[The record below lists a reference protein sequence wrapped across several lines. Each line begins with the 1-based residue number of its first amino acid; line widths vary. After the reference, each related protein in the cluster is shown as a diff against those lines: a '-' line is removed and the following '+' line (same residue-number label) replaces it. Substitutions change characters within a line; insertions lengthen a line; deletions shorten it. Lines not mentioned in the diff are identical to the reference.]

1 MTNKKYRSYYKQIA
15 QIMASHVDQQIQ
27 QLDTSQPVPISKEN
41 VLRIEKISKKANSPF
56 RYVHRISKAAAIV
69 IICATITL
77 SVTMGVEAI
86 RTPILNFFTDLF
98 GQIFHVSTDDV
109 GLLDKYPKVIQE
121 PCAPTYL
128 PDGFV
133 QTETNESATEILTT
147 YQNEDN
153 QTILFRQSIVYSI
166 TYEIP
171 DGAEMLD
178 DEFMVNGYEGRLYRY
193 DNKQYAI
200 WTALRYTFTIEF
212 PSEFTAEEISKIAN
226 SVISKLEAAEQDK
239 LKTSEDTSY
248 ENSESATTEDSSILQ
263 YLPEG
268 YELVSVSEGKILSN
282 YSFKNSNNQRIFF
295 EIFINSDLSSLLS
308 TSEEQE
314 TIILSEENIGYL
326 FEEEYDLILLWQDG
340 DNVKR
345 LKTDID
351 FPQDELINLAKSLLP
366 T

>member
-69 IICATITL
+69 IICVTITL

-86 RTPILNFFTDLF
+86 RTPILNFFTELF
-98 GQIFHVSTDDV
+98 GEIFHVSTEDMD
-109 GLLDKYPKVIQE
+109 LLDKYRKVIEE
-121 PCAPTYL
+121 PCSPTYL
-128 PDGFV
+128 PEGFV

-153 QTILFRQSIVYSI
+153 QTILFRQSIVQSV
-166 TYEIP
+166 TYDIP

-178 DEFMVNGYEGRLYRY
+178 DEFMINGFEGRLYRY
-193 DNKQYAI
+193 NDKLYTI
-200 WTALRYTFTIEF
+200 WHAGKYFF
-212 PSEFTAEEISKIAN
+212 EIQLDSSIDINECLKIAE
-226 SVISKLEAAEQDK
+226 SVYGNTDVNEYDK
-239 LKTSEDTSY
+239 IQEKEGQTPQNTIDSSV
-248 ENSESATTEDSSILQ
+248 NSEILQ

-268 YELVSVSEGKILSN
+268 YELTSANEGKILSN
-282 YSFKNSNNQRIFF
+282 YSFKNNNNQRIFF

-326 FEEEYDLILLWQDG
+326 FEEKNNLILLWQDG

-345 LKTDID
+345 LKAAVN
-351 FPQDELINLAKSLLP
+351 FPQDELINLAKSLL
-366 T
+366 TA

>member
-86 RTPILNFFTDLF
+86 RTPILNFFTELF

-133 QTETNESATEILTT
+133 QTETNESATEILTK

-226 SVISKLEAAEQDK
+226 SVISKLEAAEHDT

-248 ENSESATTEDSSILQ
+248 ENSESTTTEDSSILQ

-268 YELVSVSEGKILSN
+268 YELVSVNDGKIYSSYTFKDNNNTLIFETFIKDDASN
-282 YSFKNSNNQRIFF
+282 QITESSEQKNGFYHR
-295 EIFINSDLSSLLS
+295 
-308 TSEEQE
+308 
-314 TIILSEENIGYL
+314 
-326 FEEEYDLILLWQDG
+326 
-340 DNVKR
+340 
-345 LKTDID
+345 
-351 FPQDELINLAKSLLP
+351 
-366 T
+366 

>member
-41 VLRIEKISKKANSPF
+41 ILRIEKISKKANSPF

-69 IICATITL
+69 IICAAITL

-86 RTPILNFFTDLF
+86 RTPILNFFTELF

-133 QTETNESATEILTT
+133 QTETNESATEILTK

-226 SVISKLEAAEQDK
+226 SVISKLEAAEHDT

-248 ENSESATTEDSSILQ
+248 ENSESTTTEDSSILQ

-268 YELVSVSEGKILSN
+268 YELMSANEGEIHSS
-282 YSFKNSNNQRIFF
+282 YYFKNKNNEIIIFETF
-295 EIFINSDLSSLLS
+295 VQDDLNSIMGNSKEVQTVLITDK
-308 TSEEQE
+308 
-314 TIILSEENIGYL
+314 IIGYL
-326 FEEEYDLILLWQDG
+326 TQDDEGITLLWQDG
-340 DNVKR
+340 IQVKR
-345 LKTDID
+345 IKAFSNIS
-351 FPQDELINLAKSLLP
+351 QDVLIHIAQNMSHQ
-366 T
+366 

>member
-86 RTPILNFFTDLF
+86 RTPILNFFTELF
-98 GQIFHVSTDDV
+98 GQIFHVSTQNID
-109 GLLDKYPKVIQE
+109 LLDNYPKVIE
-121 PCAPTYL
+121 ESCAPTYL

-133 QTETNESATEILTT
+133 QTQINESATQIVLT
-147 YQNEDN
+147 YQNDAN
-153 QTILFRQSIVYSI
+153 QTIMFRQSIVYSL

-193 DNKQYAI
+193 NNKSYAI
-200 WTALRYTFTIEF
+200 WQTDEYDF
-212 PSEFTAEEISKIAN
+212 EIQ
-226 SVISKLEAAEQDK
+226 L
-239 LKTSEDTSY
+239 
-248 ENSESATTEDSSILQ
+248 DSSIDINVCHKIAESVYGSVDIDEYNKIQ
-263 YLPEG
+263 EKEGQVPQNTAEPSTNSNIIQNFPEE
-268 YELVSVSEGKILSN
+268 YELILVSEGKIYSSYTFKDKNNNTLIFETFMKDDASN
-282 YSFKNSNNQRIFF
+282 QITESSEQKTVFITD
-295 EIFINSDLSSLLS
+295 EI
-308 TSEEQE
+308 
-314 TIILSEENIGYL
+314 IGYL
-326 FEEEYDLILLWQDG
+326 IEDEGSTILLWQDG
-340 DNVKR
+340 TQIKR
-345 LKTDID
+345 LKSDD
-351 FPQDELINLAKSLLP
+351 AALSEKLIQIAQNII
-366 T
+366 TQ

>member
-1 MTNKKYRSYYKQIA
+1 MHQPICQTDLYKQK
-15 QIMASHVDQQIQ
+15 Q
-27 QLDTSQPVPISKEN
+27 
-41 VLRIEKISKKANSPF
+41 
-56 RYVHRISKAAAIV
+56 
-69 IICATITL
+69 
-77 SVTMGVEAI
+77 
-86 RTPILNFFTDLF
+86 
-98 GQIFHVSTDDV
+98 
-109 GLLDKYPKVIQE
+109 
-121 PCAPTYL
+121 
-128 PDGFV
+128 
-133 QTETNESATEILTT
+133 NESATEILTK

-226 SVISKLEAAEQDK
+226 SVISKLEAAEHDT

-248 ENSESATTEDSSILQ
+248 ENSESTSTEDSSILQ

>member
-86 RTPILNFFTDLF
+86 RTPILNFFTELF

-133 QTETNESATEILTT
+133 QTETNESATEILTK

-200 WTALRYTFTIEF
+200 WTALRYTFTVEF

-226 SVISKLEAAEQDK
+226 SVISKLEAAEHDT

-248 ENSESATTEDSSILQ
+248 ENSESTTTEDSSILQ

>member
-121 PCAPTYL
+121 PCSPTYL
-128 PDGFV
+128 PEGFV
-133 QTETNESATEILTT
+133 QTEKSETETEIVLT
-147 YQNEDN
+147 YQNDAN
-153 QTILFRQSIVYSI
+153 QTIMFRQSIVQSV
-166 TYEIP
+166 TYDIP

-226 SVISKLEAAEQDK
+226 SVISKLEAAEHDT

-248 ENSESATTEDSSILQ
+248 ENSESTSTEDSSILQ

>member
-41 VLRIEKISKKANSPF
+41 LLRIEKISKKANSPF

-86 RTPILNFFTDLF
+86 RTPIVNFFTELF
-98 GQIFHVSTDDV
+98 GQIFHVSTEDMD
-109 GLLDKYPKVIQE
+109 LLDKYRKVIEE
-121 PCAPTYL
+121 PCSPTYL

-153 QTILFRQSIVYSI
+153 QTILFRQSIVQSV

-171 DGAEMLD
+171 NGAEMLD
-178 DEFMVNGYEGRLYRY
+178 DEFMINGFEGRLYRY
-193 DNKQYAI
+193 NNKLYTI
-200 WTALRYTFTIEF
+200 WQANKYFF
-212 PSEFTAEEISKIAN
+212 EIQLDSNIDINECLKIAESVYGRTDVNEYDKIQEKEEVPQNTIDPSVN
-226 SVISKLEAAEQDK
+226 SD
-239 LKTSEDTSY
+239 
-248 ENSESATTEDSSILQ
+248 ILQ
-263 YLPEG
+263 SLPEG
-268 YELVSVSEGKILSN
+268 YELISANEGKILSN
-282 YSFKNSNNQRIFF
+282 YSFKNNNNQTLVL
-295 EIFINSDLSSLLS
+295 EIFVNDDISSKLDIHGQ
-308 TSEEQE
+308 QE
-314 TIILSEENIGYL
+314 TIVLSEEIIGYS
-326 FEEEYDLILLWQDG
+326 FQETNNIVLLWQDG

-351 FPQDELINLAKSLLP
+351 FPQDELVYVAKSLLHA
-366 T
+366 

>member
-41 VLRIEKISKKANSPF
+41 ILRIEKISKKANSPF

-69 IICATITL
+69 IICAAITL

-86 RTPILNFFTDLF
+86 RTPILNFFTELF

-226 SVISKLEAAEQDK
+226 SVISKLEAAEHDT
-239 LKTSEDTSY
+239 LNTSEDTSY
-248 ENSESATTEDSSILQ
+248 ENSESTSTEDSSILQ

-314 TIILSEENIGYL
+314 TIILSEENIDYL

>member
-41 VLRIEKISKKANSPF
+41 ILRIEKISKKANSPF

>member
-69 IICATITL
+69 IICVTITL

-133 QTETNESATEILTT
+133 QTEKSETETEIVLT
-147 YQNEDN
+147 YQNDAN
-153 QTILFRQSIVYSI
+153 QTIMFRQSIVQSV
-166 TYEIP
+166 TYDIP

-193 DNKQYAI
+193 NNKLYTI
-200 WTALRYTFTIEF
+200 WQANKYFF
-212 PSEFTAEEISKIAN
+212 EIQLDSNIDINECLKIAE
-226 SVISKLEAAEQDK
+226 SVYGRTDVNEYDK
-239 LKTSEDTSY
+239 IQEKEEVPQNTV
-248 ENSESATTEDSSILQ
+248 DSSVNSDILQ
-263 YLPEG
+263 SLPEG
-268 YELVSVSEGKILSN
+268 YELVSASEGKILSN
-282 YSFKNSNNQRIFF
+282 YSLKNKNDQRVFF
-295 EIFINSDLSSLLS
+295 EIFAKDDISSLIGES
-308 TSEEQE
+308 KEQQ
-314 TIILSEENIGYL
+314 TITITQEIIGYL
-326 FEEEYDLILLWQDG
+326 VQEETKIMLLWQDG
-340 DNVKR
+340 ESVKR
-345 LKTDID
+345 LKVSVD
-351 FPQDELINLAKSLLP
+351 FSQEELIYIAQCLIQS
-366 T
+366 

>member
-153 QTILFRQSIVYSI
+153 QTIMFRQSIVQSV
-166 TYEIP
+166 TYDIP

-178 DEFMVNGYEGRLYRY
+178 DEFMINGFEGRLYRY
-193 DNKQYAI
+193 NNKLYTI
-200 WTALRYTFTIEF
+200 WQANKYFF
-212 PSEFTAEEISKIAN
+212 EIQLDSNIDINECLKIAE
-226 SVISKLEAAEQDK
+226 SVYGRTDVNEYDK
-239 LKTSEDTSY
+239 IQGKEEVPQNTV
-248 ENSESATTEDSSILQ
+248 DSSVNSDILQ
-263 YLPEG
+263 SLPEG
-268 YELVSVSEGKILSN
+268 YELVSASEGKILSN
-282 YSFKNSNNQRIFF
+282 YSLKNKNDKRVFF
-295 EIFINSDLSSLLS
+295 EIFAKDDISSLIGES
-308 TSEEQE
+308 KEQQ
-314 TIILSEENIGYL
+314 TITITQEIIGYL
-326 FEEEYDLILLWQDG
+326 VQEETKIMLLWQDG
-340 DNVKR
+340 ESVKR
-345 LKTDID
+345 LKVSVD
-351 FPQDELINLAKSLLP
+351 FSQEELIYIAQCLIQS
-366 T
+366 

>member
-41 VLRIEKISKKANSPF
+41 LLRIEKISKKANSPF

-86 RTPILNFFTDLF
+86 RTPILNFFTELF

-133 QTETNESATEILTT
+133 QTETNESATEILTK

-226 SVISKLEAAEQDK
+226 SVISKLEAAEHDT

-248 ENSESATTEDSSILQ
+248 ENSESTTTEDSSILQ

>member
-98 GQIFHVSTDDV
+98 GQIFHVSTQNID
-109 GLLDKYPKVIQE
+109 LLDNYPKVIEE
-121 PCAPTYL
+121 PCTPTYL
-128 PDGFV
+128 PEGFV
-133 QTETNESATEILTT
+133 QTETNESATEILTK

-226 SVISKLEAAEQDK
+226 SVISKLEAAEHDT

-248 ENSESATTEDSSILQ
+248 ENSESTTTEDSSILQ

>member
-69 IICATITL
+69 IICVTITL

-86 RTPILNFFTDLF
+86 RTPILNFFTELF
-98 GQIFHVSTDDV
+98 GQIFHVSTQNID
-109 GLLDKYPKVIQE
+109 LLDNYPKVIEE

-133 QTETNESATEILTT
+133 QTQINESATEIVLT
-147 YQNEDN
+147 YQNDTN
-153 QTILFRQSIVYSI
+153 QTIMFRQSIVYSL

-193 DNKQYAI
+193 NNKSYAI
-200 WTALRYTFTIEF
+200 WKTDEYDF
-212 PSEFTAEEISKIAN
+212 EIQLDSSIDINVCHKIAE
-226 SVISKLEAAEQDK
+226 SVYGRVDIDEYNKIQEKDGQVSQN
-239 LKTSEDTSY
+239 TI
-248 ENSESATTEDSSILQ
+248 DSSVNSDILQ

-268 YELVSVSEGKILSN
+268 YELLSASEGRI
-282 YSFKNSNNQRIFF
+282 YSHYVFKNQNSKTLTF
-295 EIFINSDLSSLLS
+295 EIFIEDDASNQIVESS
-308 TSEEQE
+308 EQKTVFITDE
-314 TIILSEENIGYL
+314 IIGYL
-326 FEEEYDLILLWQDG
+326 IEDKNSTILLWQDG
-340 DNVKR
+340 TQIKR
-345 LKTDID
+345 LKTNDTSLSEI
-351 FPQDELINLAKSLLP
+351 LIQIAQNII
-366 T
+366 TQ

>member
-41 VLRIEKISKKANSPF
+41 ILRIEKISKKANSPF

-69 IICATITL
+69 IICVTITL

-147 YQNEDN
+147 YQNDAN
-153 QTILFRQSIVYSI
+153 QTIMFRQSIVQSV
-166 TYEIP
+166 TYDIP

-193 DNKQYAI
+193 NNKLYTI
-200 WTALRYTFTIEF
+200 WQANKYFF
-212 PSEFTAEEISKIAN
+212 EIQLDSNIDINECLKIAE
-226 SVISKLEAAEQDK
+226 SVYGRTDVNEYDK
-239 LKTSEDTSY
+239 IQEKEEVPQNTV
-248 ENSESATTEDSSILQ
+248 DSSVNSDILQ
-263 YLPEG
+263 SLPEG
-268 YELVSVSEGKILSN
+268 YELVSASEGKILSN
-282 YSFKNSNNQRIFF
+282 YSLKNKNDQRVFF
-295 EIFINSDLSSLLS
+295 EIFAKDDISSLIGES
-308 TSEEQE
+308 KEQQ
-314 TIILSEENIGYL
+314 TITITQEIIGYL
-326 FEEEYDLILLWQDG
+326 VQEETKIMLLWQDG
-340 DNVKR
+340 ESVKR
-345 LKTDID
+345 LKVSVD
-351 FPQDELINLAKSLLP
+351 FSQEELIYIAQCLIQS
-366 T
+366 

>member
-41 VLRIEKISKKANSPF
+41 ILRIEKISKKANSPF

-133 QTETNESATEILTT
+133 QTQINESATEIVLT
-147 YQNEDN
+147 YQNDAN
-153 QTILFRQSIVYSI
+153 QTIMFRQSIVQSV
-166 TYEIP
+166 TYDIP

-226 SVISKLEAAEQDK
+226 SVISKLEAAEHDT

-248 ENSESATTEDSSILQ
+248 ENSESTSTEDSSILQ

-268 YELVSVSEGKILSN
+268 YELVSMSEGKILSN
-282 YSFKNSNNQRIFF
+282 YSFKNSNDQRVFF
-295 EIFINSDLSSLLS
+295 EIFVKDDISSL
-308 TSEEQE
+308 
-314 TIILSEENIGYL
+314 I
-326 FEEEYDLILLWQDG
+326 
-340 DNVKR
+340 
-345 LKTDID
+345 
-351 FPQDELINLAKSLLP
+351 
-366 T
+366 

>member
-41 VLRIEKISKKANSPF
+41 ILRIEKISKKANSPF

-121 PCAPTYL
+121 PCSPTYL
-128 PDGFV
+128 PEGFV
-133 QTETNESATEILTT
+133 QAEKSETETEIVLT
-147 YQNEDN
+147 YQNDAN
-153 QTILFRQSIVYSI
+153 QTIMFRQSIVQSV
-166 TYEIP
+166 TYDIP

-226 SVISKLEAAEQDK
+226 SVISKLEAAEHDT
-239 LKTSEDTSY
+239 LNTSEDTSY
-248 ENSESATTEDSSILQ
+248 ENSESTSTEDSSILQ

-268 YELVSVSEGKILSN
+268 YELVSENKG
-282 YSFKNSNNQRIFF
+282 RIYIYYVFENKTEQTIVF
-295 EIFINSDLSSLLS
+295 EIFINNDLSSLLVQ
-308 TSEEQE
+308 SENQQA
-314 TIILSEENIGYL
+314 IVLSEEKIAYL
-326 FEEEYDLILLWQDG
+326 LKEKNNTVLMWQDG
-340 DNVKR
+340 NNVKR
-345 LKTDID
+345 VKATID
-351 FPQDELINLAKSLLP
+351 FSQEELIHIAKSLLP
-366 T
+366 V

>member
-77 SVTMGVEAI
+77 SVTMGVEDI

-193 DNKQYAI
+193 NNKLYTI
-200 WTALRYTFTIEF
+200 WQANKYFF
-212 PSEFTAEEISKIAN
+212 EIQLDSNIDINECLKIAE
-226 SVISKLEAAEQDK
+226 SVYGRTDVNEYDK
-239 LKTSEDTSY
+239 IQEKEEVPQNTV
-248 ENSESATTEDSSILQ
+248 DSSVNSDILQ
-263 YLPEG
+263 SLPEG
-268 YELVSVSEGKILSN
+268 YELVSASEGKILSN
-282 YSFKNSNNQRIFF
+282 YSLKNKNDQRVFF
-295 EIFINSDLSSLLS
+295 EIFAKDDISSLIGES
-308 TSEEQE
+308 KEQQ
-314 TIILSEENIGYL
+314 TITITQEIIGYL
-326 FEEEYDLILLWQDG
+326 VQEETKIMLLWQDG
-340 DNVKR
+340 ESVKR
-345 LKTDID
+345 LKVSVD
-351 FPQDELINLAKSLLP
+351 FSQEELIYIAQCLIQS
-366 T
+366 

>member
-86 RTPILNFFTDLF
+86 RTPILNFFTELF

-133 QTETNESATEILTT
+133 QTETNESATEILTK

-226 SVISKLEAAEQDK
+226 SVISKLEAAEHDT
-239 LKTSEDTSY
+239 LNTSEDTSY
-248 ENSESATTEDSSILQ
+248 ENSESTSTEDSSILQ

>member
-86 RTPILNFFTDLF
+86 RTPILNFFTELF

-171 DGAEMLD
+171 NGAEMLD
-178 DEFMVNGYEGRLYRY
+178 DEFMINGFEGRLYRY
-193 DNKQYAI
+193 NNNNQ
-200 WTALRYTFTIEF
+200 TLVL
-212 PSEFTAEEISKIAN
+212 EIFVNDDIS
-226 SVISKLEAAEQDK
+226 SKLDIHGQ
-239 LKTSEDTSY
+239 
-248 ENSESATTEDSSILQ
+248 
-263 YLPEG
+263 
-268 YELVSVSEGKILSN
+268 
-282 YSFKNSNNQRIFF
+282 
-295 EIFINSDLSSLLS
+295 
-308 TSEEQE
+308 QE
-314 TIILSEENIGYL
+314 TIVLSEEIIGYS
-326 FEEEYDLILLWQDG
+326 FQETNNIVLLWQDG

-351 FPQDELINLAKSLLP
+351 FPQDELVYVAKSLLHA
-366 T
+366 

>member
-86 RTPILNFFTDLF
+86 RTPILNFFTELF

-133 QTETNESATEILTT
+133 QTETNESATEILTK

-226 SVISKLEAAEQDK
+226 SVISKLEAAEHDT

-248 ENSESATTEDSSILQ
+248 ENSESTTTEDSSILQ

>member
-41 VLRIEKISKKANSPF
+41 ILRIEKISKKANSPF

-98 GQIFHVSTDDV
+98 GQIFHVSTQNID
-109 GLLDKYPKVIQE
+109 LLDNYPKVIEE
-121 PCAPTYL
+121 PCTPTYL
-128 PDGFV
+128 PEGFV

-147 YQNEDN
+147 YQNDAN

-193 DNKQYAI
+193 NNKSYAI
-200 WTALRYTFTIEF
+200 WKTDEYDF
-212 PSEFTAEEISKIAN
+212 EIQ
-226 SVISKLEAAEQDK
+226 L
-239 LKTSEDTSY
+239 
-248 ENSESATTEDSSILQ
+248 DSSIDINVCH
-263 YLPEG
+263 EIA
-268 YELVSVSEGKILSN
+268 ESVYGS
-282 YSFKNSNNQRIFF
+282 
-295 EIFINSDLSSLLS
+295 
-308 TSEEQE
+308 
-314 TIILSEENIGYL
+314 
-326 FEEEYDLILLWQDG
+326 
-340 DNVKR
+340 V
-345 LKTDID
+345 DID
-351 FPQDELINLAKSLLP
+351 
-366 T
+366 

>member
-41 VLRIEKISKKANSPF
+41 ILRIEKISKKANSPF

-268 YELVSVSEGKILSN
+268 YELVSASEGRI
-282 YSFKNSNNQRIFF
+282 YSHYVFKNQNSKTLTF
-295 EIFINSDLSSLLS
+295 EIFIEDDASNQIVESS
-308 TSEEQE
+308 EQKTVFITDE
-314 TIILSEENIGYL
+314 IIGYL
-326 FEEEYDLILLWQDG
+326 IEDKSSTILLWQDG
-340 DNVKR
+340 TQIKR
-345 LKTDID
+345 LKTNDASLS
-351 FPQDELINLAKSLLP
+351 ELLIQIAQNII
-366 T
+366 TQ

>member
-56 RYVHRISKAAAIV
+56 RYAHRISKAAAIV

-166 TYEIP
+166 TYESP
-171 DGAEMLD
+171 YGAEMLD

-226 SVISKLEAAEQDK
+226 SVISKLEAAEHDT
-239 LKTSEDTSY
+239 LNTSEDTSY

-268 YELVSVSEGKILSN
+268 YELVSVNDGKIYSSYTFKDNNNTLIFETFIKDDASN
-282 YSFKNSNNQRIFF
+282 QITESSEQKTVFITD
-295 EIFINSDLSSLLS
+295 EI
-308 TSEEQE
+308 
-314 TIILSEENIGYL
+314 IGYL
-326 FEEEYDLILLWQDG
+326 IEDECSTILLWQDG
-340 DNVKR
+340 TQIKR
-345 LKTDID
+345 LKID
-351 FPQDELINLAKSLLP
+351 DPALSEKLIQIAQNII
-366 T
+366 TQ